1 MPTLMFYLLLLFC
14 GISLVA
20 FVLGLVLTSGYY
32 LAEAAFSSIRSLS
45 SGDRMSQ
52 SEAQRVAELH
62 GLGIDIRSELKQLSF
77 DYLNKL

>member
-1 MPTLMFYLLLLFC
+1 MLTLMFYLLLLFC
-14 GISLVA
+14 GISLAA

-45 SGDRMSQ
+45 SGDRMTRSKSQ
-52 SEAQRVAELH
+52 RFAEVH
-62 GLGIDIRSELKQLSF
+62 GLGTDIRSELKQLSF